1 MPDDDKTPDGKG
13 PEGDPKVAPAFDAE
27 ALGKTISTQVATQV
41 AEALR
46 TAPAH
51 DPQPKAAEPQEQ
63 DALAQVLEPYV
74 QRGTARA
81 TLIAQMAADKAD
93 FYTASDADELAL
105 RLEYKDE
112 VEKRALALATAGRAL
127 PREDI
132 FKHLKGEKE
141 EEFFEKRAKRKAKK
155 EREAADAADHGG
167 DGVPRVRGGDV
178 PNFVTADAA
187 HELQG
192 KGKLDSFLDDK
203 SF

>member
-1 MPDDDKTPDGKG
+1 MVDDDKLDEK
-13 PEGDPKVAPAFDAE
+13 PKEDAKPAPAFDAE
-27 ALGKTISTQVATQV
+27 ALGKTISGQVASQV

-46 TAPAH
+46 LAKPDEPT
-51 DPQPKAAEPQEQ
+51 KAEPETQ

-74 QRGTARA
+74 QRGTAKA

-93 FYTASDADELAL
+93 FYTASDPDELAL

-112 VEKRALALATAGRAL
+112 VEKRALALASAGRAL

-141 EEFFEKRAKRKAKK
+141 EEFFEKRSKRKARK
-155 EREAADAADHGG
+155 EREAVDAADHGG
-167 DGVPRVRGGDV
+167 DGVPRVRGGDA
-178 PNFVTADAA
+178 PSFVTSDAA
-187 HELQG
+187 YELQG
-192 KGKLDSFLDDK
+192 KGKLDEWMGDK